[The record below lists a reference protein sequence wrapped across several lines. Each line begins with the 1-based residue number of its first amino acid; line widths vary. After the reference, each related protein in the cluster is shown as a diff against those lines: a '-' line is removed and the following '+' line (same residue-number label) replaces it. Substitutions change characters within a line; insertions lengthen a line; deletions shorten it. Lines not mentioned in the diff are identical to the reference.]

1 MNCALLIIVLIPGNT
16 ESAKAKTRTGHYIT
30 FYAYVEHLGH
40 AAEYADAPHSILT
53 GIAANESIKPGCR

>member
-30 FYAYVEHLGH
+30 FYAYVKHLGH
-40 AAEYADAPHSILT
+40 ATEYADAHPLDSDWH
-53 GIAANESIKPGCR
+53 RRQRVD